1 MIAQERIA
9 ILGLGLVGGSL
20 ARDLSARGA
29 QVMGYDIDPLPLRA
43 AQRARAIREIVD
55 SDFTTLA
62 TATIVVLCVPVDAA
76 PTLLEAIAPHLG
88 ATTLVTDVGS
98 TKLAIGTRAA
108 TLGVRTR
115 FVGAHPMAGDHRAG
129 FAASTLG
136 MFTGAR
142 VYLCPSA
149 ESSTAAKTKALDLWH
164 ALGADVRWTT
174 PEAHDAEV
182 AYTSHLPHLL
192 SAALARTIE
201 RAGHDRAA
209 LGAGGQSMTRLAASS
224 PAMWQAIVA
233 TNHEAIARALADCAA
248 ELEAVRETV
257 ARGDMEAICRLF
269 THTGRWLAEPTP

>member
-182 AYTSHLPHLL
+182 AYTSHLPHL
-192 SAALARTIE
+192 SRRRW
-201 RAGHDRAA
+201 RAPSSVRD
-209 LGAGGQSMTRLAASS
+209 MTAPR
-224 PAMWQAIVA
+224 W
-233 TNHEAIARALADCAA
+233 ARADSQ
-248 ELEAVRETV
+248 
-257 ARGDMEAICRLF
+257 
-269 THTGRWLAEPTP
+269 